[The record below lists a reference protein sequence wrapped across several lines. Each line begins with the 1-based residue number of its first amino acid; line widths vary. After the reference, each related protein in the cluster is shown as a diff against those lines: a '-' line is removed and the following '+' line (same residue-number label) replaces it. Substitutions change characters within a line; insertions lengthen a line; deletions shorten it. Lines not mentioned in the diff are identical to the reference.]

1 MTFDETMEQ
10 INSYDIEPEYK
21 AIMAM
26 LVDRLRDTYAKPIPV
41 EKEIAMAIREMRETE
56 GIGIGIVDYRGD
68 KPEVLLSNERGHV
81 DAFQNPELIEVS
93 EDEFS

>member
-1 MTFDETMEQ
+1 MTLDEAMKQ

-26 LVDRLRDTYAKPIPV
+26 LVDRLCDTYAKAVPV
-41 EKEIAMAIREMRETE
+41 EKEIAMAIMKMRETD

-68 KPEVLLSNERGHV
+68 KPEVLLSNEHGYA
-81 DAFQNPELIEVS
+81 DAFKHPELIEV
-93 EDEFS
+93 EE